1 MAIVGMATNGMT
13 TVGMVTW
20 WDESALHG
28 PLGLFHNVLENLPF
42 PLSYQRHRSEAK
54 EETGSSSLVPRR
66 ATWV

>member
-1 MAIVGMATNGMT
+1 MATIGMATVGMT

-28 PLGLFHNVLENLPF
+28 PLGLLHNVLENLPL
-42 PLSYQRHRSEAK
+42 PLSYQRHRSGAK

-66 ATWV
+66 VT